1 MMKTVSRL
9 TMAAATATMAF
20 APIAAQA
27 NTRAGD
33 SGAVYSASAP
43 GFGRAATGEGQE
55 EEGGFG
61 DILLGLFAAGLIVA
75 GIVYATQSDDE
86 GQSPGT

>member
-1 MMKTVSRL
+1 MMKTITRAMMGV
-9 TMAAATATMAF
+9 AAIGMTI

-33 SGAVYSASAP
+33 SGSVYATSSNP
-43 GFGRAATGEGQE
+43 GLGRAANGESIDDGVSI
-55 EEGGFG
+55 
-61 DILLGLFAAGLIVA
+61 ILALLAAGLVIT
-75 GIVYATQSDDE
+75 GIVFATDSDDE